1 MKNTKIFPRIFTV
14 VLLVMICAMSALVAY
29 AASNTITASNNK
41 TYPGYGNA
49 TTGNPEDSI
58 NYINVREQNGLIT
71 ISYDVKGDP
80 GNTVYVGKIRY
91 VNGEDYMYV
100 YGYYYNS
107 TSSPNTNSLTG
118 WELQTS
124 DLGWGAVAV
133 NKNLSSYSA
142 PLGVIAGQPLTWMN
156 NAYYGCSQL
165 KTTESNFWALPDIP
179 NSVKHTTNM
188 FGNCTGLTKASIL
201 SLETLNSNTFTG
213 CSNLEDIYVG
223 SNVATISANAFSGVN
238 ANCVINCAKASGYSS
253 GWSNGAA
260 SVKYSV
266 DVMHWTMGY

>member
-1 MKNTKIFPRIFTV
+1 MKNTKIFSRILTV
-14 VLLVMICAMSALVAY
+14 VLLVMICAMSAIVAY
-29 AASNTITASNNK
+29 AANANTTRNNM
-41 TYPGYGNA
+41 PGYKPA
-49 TTGNPEDSI
+49 STGNPEDSI
-58 NYINVREQNGLIT
+58 NYINVKEQNGLIT

-100 YGYYYNS
+100 YGYYYDS
-107 TSSPNTNSLTG
+107 TSSPSTNSLTG
-118 WELQTS
+118 WKLQTS

-165 KTTESNFWALPDIP
+165 KTTEGNFWALPDIP

-201 SLETLNSNTFTG
+201 SLDTLNANTFKG
-213 CSNLEDIYVG
+213 CSNLKDIYVG